1 MEKIPNKIL
10 STVEGLNAKILLQYM
25 IFLVNVNDTCLLM
38 NYPLHC
44 NKMKSDKCF
53 RKLSYVGKKYQR
65 KCISYKFLLT
75 SQFMLMFFKLSMNT
89 SNTKC
94 QSLAAHIVKIVLSVF
109 DTNLSKNQ
117 ILTFYTE
124 KLISELKELL
134 FRH

>member
-1 MEKIPNKIL
+1 
-10 STVEGLNAKILLQYM
+10 
-25 IFLVNVNDTCLLM
+25 
-38 NYPLHC
+38 
-44 NKMKSDKCF
+44 
-53 RKLSYVGKKYQR
+53 
-65 KCISYKFLLT
+65 
-75 SQFMLMFFKLSMNT
+75 MLMFFKLSMNT

-94 QSLAAHIVKIVLSVF
+94 QSLAVHIVKIVLSVF

>member
-1 MEKIPNKIL
+1 
-10 STVEGLNAKILLQYM
+10 
-25 IFLVNVNDTCLLM
+25 
-38 NYPLHC
+38 
-44 NKMKSDKCF
+44 
-53 RKLSYVGKKYQR
+53 
-65 KCISYKFLLT
+65 
-75 SQFMLMFFKLSMNT
+75 MLMFFKLSMNT

-124 KLISELKELL
+124 KLISELNKLL